1 MPSRFGVATLPGHA
15 DQQIGDTNAHSVECP
30 VSAPMRAVS
39 RLRTVAP
46 ISGRE
51 LLYHSG
57 ALCEETTRGGV
68 VRRLVAV
75 AVFVLLAGACSEGDG
90 ATSSTS
96 TAVAPGTAGVAATTP
111 PATAAPPSTQAPST
125 QATSTTVVEEPG
137 PLFPAQVELPLGVVV
152 GGAIYDLSRVPARR
166 VADLGQAGLP
176 FAGGPMVTPSGLL
189 VATGASY
196 EATLILVPS
205 EGGESIL
212 LAEGVGS
219 YTVSPDGSRVAW
231 SQPWQGSYED
241 AAETSLLVEADLAS
255 GEVLRS
261 TLFVGF
267 PIEGTPTWGFADVIT
282 YVGDNVLLMTGDG
295 AVASAAVWV
304 PGDDLVV
311 QAFGYGAH
319 SETDGFGD
327 RIVLTSLDGPCGVVV
342 TVLPDGTV
350 TPADGYAV
358 TETMDCWT
366 SEGPVYSPD
375 GSLIV
380 SWGTDGETGPP
391 VIVVSEADGTEL
403 RRVPIS
409 GVADPYLWVHQIT
422 WLDDK
427 NLVFLGASWE
437 NRSNGWDEN
446 YGIYGC
452 FEGITQCGLLQRVNY
467 QASDF
472 NQVAMLGSLAD
483 TDEFALPE
491 LPSQTAAAARRDG
504 VLAEVAAM
512 PLADRMVTLLTAD
525 DRRRSWVLSRIGLGG
540 CGLGDA
546 EGIYGV
552 NFVCE
557 VEYGEVLLLDRSG
570 RIARAYP
577 MPGLIPSWIHL
588 TEEAVYAG
596 RIGDGGLPDATI
608 VRIDRS
614 SYEMVGMVFP
624 PPEAETDVVLA
635 IRDGVWLPGWR
646 VADDEYGP
654 EGPVL
659 VTRDPDVI
667 EGGVAV
673 DSWVGP
679 VYIDIEAIDALL
691 AAQSQ

>member
-1 MPSRFGVATLPGHA
+1 MK
-15 DQQIGDTNAHSVECP
+15 
-30 VSAPMRAVS
+30 
-39 RLRTVAP
+39 
-46 ISGRE
+46 
-51 LLYHSG
+51 
-57 ALCEETTRGGV
+57 
-68 VRRLVAV
+68 RLVAV

-90 ATSSTS
+90 ATSSTL
-96 TAVAPGTAGVAATTP
+96 AALAPDTTGVTATTP
-111 PATAAPPSTQAPST
+111 AVTPPPSTQAPST
-125 QATSTTVVEEPG
+125 TVVEEPE

-152 GGAIYDLSRVPARR
+152 GGVIYDLSRVPARQ

-176 FAGGPMVTPSGLL
+176 YAGGPMVTPHGLL
-189 VATGASY
+189 VATGVSY
-196 EATLILVPS
+196 DATLILVRS

-212 LAEGVGS
+212 LADGVGS

-231 SQPWQGSYED
+231 SQPWQGIFED

-255 GEVLRS
+255 GEILRS

-267 PIEGTPTWGFADVIT
+267 PIEGTPTWGFADVIS

-295 AVASAAVWV
+295 AVASAAIWV
-304 PGDDLVV
+304 PGNDRVV
-311 QAFGYGAH
+311 EAHGYGAH

-327 RIVLTSLDGPCGVVV
+327 RIVLTKLDGPCGVVV
-342 TVLPDGTV
+342 TVLSDGAV
-350 TPADGYAV
+350 TPADGYV
-358 TETMDCWT
+358 VGETMDCWT

-375 GSLIV
+375 GSLIA
-380 SWGTDGETGPP
+380 SWGTDGETGPT

-403 RRVPIS
+403 RRVSIS
-409 GVADPYLWVHQIT
+409 GVADPYLWVHEIT
-422 WLDDK
+422 WLDDET
-427 NLVFLGASWE
+427 LRFHGGSWE
-437 NRSNGWDEN
+437 NRNNGRDEN

-452 FEGITQCGLLQRVNY
+452 EEGITNCGLMQRVNS
-467 QASDF
+467 QASGFD
-472 NQVAMLGSLAD
+472 QVAMLGSLAD
-483 TDEFALPE
+483 ADAFVLPE

-504 VLAEVAAM
+504 VLADVAAM
-512 PLADRMVTLLTAD
+512 PMADRMVTLLPPD
-525 DRRRSWVLSRIGLGG
+525 DSGQSWVLSRTGISG
-540 CGLGDA
+540 CGLGDV

-552 NFVCE
+552 DFVCE
-557 VEYGEVLLLDRSG
+557 SEYGEVLLLNRSG

-596 RIGDGGLPDATI
+596 RIGDGGLPNATI

-614 SYEMVGMVFP
+614 SYEVVGMVFA
-624 PPEAETDVVLA
+624 PPETESDIILA

-646 VADDEYGP
+646 IAGDEYGP

-659 VTRDPDVI
+659 VTMDSDVI
-667 EGGVAV
+667 ESGIAV

-679 VYIDIEAIDALL
+679 VYVDIEAIDVLL